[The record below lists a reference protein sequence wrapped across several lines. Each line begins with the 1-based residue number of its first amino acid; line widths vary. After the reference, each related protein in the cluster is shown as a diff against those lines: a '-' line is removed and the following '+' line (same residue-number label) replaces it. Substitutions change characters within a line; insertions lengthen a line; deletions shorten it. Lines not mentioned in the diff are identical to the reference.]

1 MVYKENPVKNGWFGG
16 TTISGNYQ
24 ILPDSTAKAQSVLVA
39 FGLTAFIV
47 TALMLFAC
55 QTKYDFTGIA
65 AWVEMSQVQCFR
77 NVSDFLSEIVLQQH
91 SLQDSFKSQASQLMM
106 CKMGI

>member
-1 MVYKENPVKNGWFGG
+1 MENPIKMDDLGVPPFQETNKFSQ
-16 TTISGNYQ
+16 TQ
-24 ILPDSTAKAQSVLVA
+24 LKAQSVLVA

-65 AWVEMSQVQCFR
+65 A
-77 NVSDFLSEIVLQQH
+77 
-91 SLQDSFKSQASQLMM
+91 
-106 CKMGI
+106 